1 MLTAKTRASSSRL
14 LLLGSAIAAAVAM
27 QSTALAEQAA
37 KEKDQGLEEV
47 VVTAQF
53 LKQNLQDIPAAITA
67 VTGAMMESRN
77 MTNLAQVA
85 DSAPSVTFRPQG
97 ASFGPSITASIRGVG
112 QNDFSPAFEPGVGI
126 YIDDVYFPSLT
137 GAVMDLLDLDR
148 VEISRG
154 PQGTLSGRNSE
165 GGSIKLYS
173 RKPTGESGG
182 FTELTLGDNRG
193 IGMRASG
200 DFRLSDHVSAR
211 ISGVFKRQDGYVDQ
225 VDFGC
230 AHPAGKDP
238 LNPVGGIA
246 PVRATGDCVIG
257 KLGGIGYQAVRGILR
272 FTPNDDVDLSL
283 SADFTHDEHTIAGEV
298 LIATAFAGNSG
309 TNAVTL
315 DPTVVVPY
323 DDRFICGKFC
333 NYATLSQ
340 PAITFTGLFT
350 PPGGQPL
357 LATSGSNIS
366 VYDSYNLGSNLHWNL
381 SSNVSIDNILAYQHF
396 KTSWDSDDDLSPVN
410 LNLGQNRQ
418 DHWNWSEELRVNT
431 KFSDSVSAVF
441 GGYYFKQQTN
451 YWSYQDIRYIAA
463 GFAIFPLQFIQPDYV
478 PASSNAAFANLAWKL
493 APNLNLNAGLRYT
506 EEKKEYHYF
515 RLNPD
520 GTINPYLDPA
530 HTLTGSVA
538 HYKGSKTDY
547 RVALDY
553 RFSPQVM
560 AYASVATGF
569 KGGGTNP
576 RPFNV
581 GQVISFNPET
591 VTNYELG
598 MKTDFLNRRLRLNLT
613 GFLSKIKDVQIAVLA
628 CPDSPCAARLNA
640 GEAESK
646 GIEFELMA
654 RPVDALTIDAS
665 FSLLDWHFT
674 SLRPSAAYPSNS
686 AGAST
691 SDPVAG
697 APKSKISLGIQ
708 YDIPVGNGSSIS
720 PRLDYSYQDKIFAGT
735 VVTGPPDCT
744 PVPSPCTRTLSYTPS
759 YGLVN
764 ARLTW
769 SNAHKDL
776 DIALGV
782 TNLTDKYYA
791 LSTFDLRGLG
801 AGFDKMLPGRPR
813 EWSVTAKKTF

>member
-1 MLTAKTRASSSRL
+1 MLTAKTRARSSRL
-14 LLLGSAIAAAVAM
+14 LMLGSAIAAAVAM
-27 QSTALAEQAA
+27 QSAALAEQAA

-53 LKQNLQDIPAAITA
+53 LKQNLQDIPVAITA

-154 PQGTLSGRNSE
+154 PQGTLSGRNSQ

-173 RKPTGESGG
+173 KKPTGENGG
-182 FTELTLGDNRG
+182 FTELTLGDHRG

-200 DFRLSDHVSAR
+200 DFALSEHVSAR

-230 AHPAGKDP
+230 AHPAGSDP

-246 PVRATGDCVIG
+246 RVRATGDCVIG

-272 FTPNDDVDLSL
+272 YTPNDNIDLSL

-298 LIATAFAGNSG
+298 LIATGFAGNSG
-309 TNAVTL
+309 TNAVTI
-315 DPTVVVPY
+315 DPAVVVPY
-323 DDRFICGKFC
+323 DDRFICGRFC

-366 VYDSYNLGSNLHWNL
+366 VYDAYNLGSNLHWNL

-396 KTSWDSDDDLSPVN
+396 KTSWDTDDDLSPVN

-431 KFSDSVSAVF
+431 KFSDNVSAVF

-530 HTLTGSVA
+530 GTLTGSVA
-538 HYKGSKTDY
+538 RYKGSKTDY

-591 VTNYELG
+591 LTSYELG
-598 MKTDFLNRRLRLNLT
+598 MKSDFLNRRLRLNLT

-646 GIEFELMA
+646 GIELELMA

-674 SLRPSAAYPSNS
+674 SLLPAAGYPSNR
-686 AGAST
+686 AGAAT
-691 SDPVAG
+691 SDPPAG
-697 APKSKISLGIQ
+697 APKQKISLGIQ
-708 YDIPVGNGSSIS
+708 YDIPVGNGSSVS
-720 PRLDYSYQDKIFAGT
+720 PRLDYSYQGKIFAGAT
-735 VVTGPPDCT
+735 VTGAANCEPD
-744 PVPSPCTRTLSYTPS
+744 PSLCTRTLSFTPS

-791 LSTFDLRGLG
+791 LSTFDLRGAG